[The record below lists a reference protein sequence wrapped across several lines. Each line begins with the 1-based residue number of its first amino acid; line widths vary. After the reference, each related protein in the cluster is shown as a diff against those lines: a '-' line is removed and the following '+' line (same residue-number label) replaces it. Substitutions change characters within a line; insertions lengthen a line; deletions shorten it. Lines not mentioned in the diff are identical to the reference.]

1 MTNDNNTYDDAQLT
15 DQQTDS
21 SASRRT
27 FMQAAGA
34 SAGAL
39 AVGTSTVAAD
49 DHVTLSADLADDQ
62 IGAGETTTVTFS
74 ISNGP
79 TGVMGWGLEATV
91 DSAVA
96 EIVGVTLGD
105 EWPSNWDDRNS
116 VDEPTDSFRAD
127 YAAFRQDG
135 GVMDVGTSEYEFAT
149 FVLEA
154 QEDGTTDVEL
164 SDFLLTDAEDE
175 AVAVDYETPTLR
187 VGDDPSVPDM
197 PADLA
202 VVDESETSVEVE
214 WSPVPD
220 ALEYAVSVDGE
231 QELTTTS
238 SSATITGLEAD
249 TTYDIGVSAVGE
261 GETASG
267 MATVQATT
275 VAGSEPETPTV
286 TVDLADAQVDPGQ
299 TTTVD
304 IGMTAVPN
312 GLSGFELDIDVNT
325 EAAIIVDAEIGETFA
340 DSLFPP
346 EIDVTD
352 GSATVAAA
360 GKRISEGTTD
370 LDLATVELE
379 GVADGETVVDVAEGN
394 TPMETLPGND
404 GAKLI
409 EPKFEEAM
417 LTVGDGEPDEKPPS
431 VPEDLEVVAETE
443 TSIEVAWATDPN
455 ADEYAVYVD
464 GEQETTTTATSAT
477 VTDLESGTTYQIGVS
492 AIGGEDTETDPATIS
507 ATTAEANTPP
517 STPEGLEVVAE
528 NETSIE
534 VAWDSD
540 PNAVEYNVWAR
551 GEETLTTTSTSIT
564 VPDLESGTTYDI
576 NVSAVGEEGTE
587 TDPATVSATTAEP
600 HVPPS
605 TPEGLEVVAE
615 NETSIE
621 VAWSSDP
628 NAVEYVVSVDG
639 TEETTTSSTSATVTD
654 LEAETTYE
662 IGVSAVGEE
671 GTETDPATVSATT
684 AGGDDGDNEDG
695 GDSEYPEWDANT
707 LYQSG
712 ERVHWNGEDWEA
724 RWTNQGTE
732 PKYEENYAWEP
743 VDGEIPLE
751 VDHLAKID
759 PSATDVETGERIGF
773 HVRDDTPGDIWITGL
788 EWDLGD
794 GTSVSGWYAGHSYES
809 SGTYTVTLTAT
820 DQRGRQT
827 THDVEITVS

>member
-1 MTNDNNTYDDAQLT
+1 MTNDNNTHDDAQLT
-15 DQQTDS
+15 DQQTDT

-27 FMQAAGA
+27 FIQAAGA
-34 SAGAL
+34 SAGAI

-49 DHVTLSADLADDQ
+49 DHVTLSADLANDQ
-62 IGAGETTTVTFS
+62 LEAGETTTVTFS
-74 ISNGP
+74 ISNAP
-79 TGVMGWGLEATV
+79 TEVIGWGLEATV
-91 DSAVA
+91 DPAVA
-96 EIVGVTLGD
+96 KIVGVNLGN

-116 VDEPTDSFRAD
+116 VDEPTDSFKAS
-127 YAAFRQDG
+127 YGAFRQEG

-154 QEDGTTDVEL
+154 QEDGTTDIASDL
-164 SDFLLTDAEDE
+164 SLTNGEDE
-175 AVAVDYETPTLR
+175 PVTADYESPMLR

-197 PADLA
+197 PEDLA

-220 ALEYAVSVDGE
+220 ALEYTVSVDGE
-231 QELTTTS
+231 QEMMTTS
-238 SSATITGLEAD
+238 SSATVTGLEAD
-249 TTYDIGVSAVGE
+249 TTYDIGISALGE
-261 GETASG
+261 GDAASG

-286 TVDLADAQVDPGQ
+286 TVDLADAQVDPGE

-312 GLSGFELDIDVNT
+312 GLSGFELDISVNT
-325 EAAIIVDAEIGETFA
+325 EAATVVDAEIGETYA
-340 DSLFPP
+340 DALFPP
-346 EIDVTD
+346 EIDVTND
-352 GSATVAAA
+352 TATVA
-360 GKRISEGTTD
+360 GFKRISAGTTD
-370 LDLATVELE
+370 LHLATVQLE
-379 GVADGETVVDVAEGN
+379 GVADGETVVDVEEGT
-394 TPMETLPGND
+394 TPMETPSD
-404 GAKLI
+404 GDGGKLI

-455 ADEYAVYVD
+455 ADEHVVSVD

-477 VTDLESGTTYQIGVS
+477 VSDLESGTTYQIGVS
-492 AIGGEDTETDPATIS
+492 AIGGEDIETDPATIS
-507 ATTAEANTPP
+507 ATTAEAHTPP

-540 PNAVEYNVWAR
+540 PNAVEYNVWTS
-551 GEETLTTTSTSIT
+551 GTETLTTTSTSSM

-587 TDPATVSATTAEP
+587 TDPATVTATTAEP

-615 NETSIE
+615 NETSID

-628 NAVEYVVSVDG
+628 NAAEYIVSVDG
-639 TEETTTSSTSATVTD
+639 TEETTTTATSATVSD
-654 LEAETTYE
+654 LESDTTYE

-684 AGGDDGDNEDG
+684 AGGDDGGNEDG
-695 GDSEYPEWDANT
+695 GDSDYPQWDANT
-707 LYQSG
+707 LYQG
-712 ERVHWNGEDWEA
+712 GDRVHWDGEEWEA
-724 RWTNQGTE
+724 QWTNHGEE
-732 PKYEENYAWEP
+732 PKYDEFYAWEP

-751 VDHLAKID
+751 VDQLAKID
-759 PSATDVETGERIGF
+759 PSATDVETDERIDF
-773 HVRDDTPGDIWITGL
+773 RVQETTPNDVWITGL

-794 GTSVSGWYAGHSYES
+794 GTSASGWYAGHSYDS
-809 SGTYTVTLTAT
+809 SGTYTVTLTVT

-827 THDVEITVS
+827 THEVEITVS